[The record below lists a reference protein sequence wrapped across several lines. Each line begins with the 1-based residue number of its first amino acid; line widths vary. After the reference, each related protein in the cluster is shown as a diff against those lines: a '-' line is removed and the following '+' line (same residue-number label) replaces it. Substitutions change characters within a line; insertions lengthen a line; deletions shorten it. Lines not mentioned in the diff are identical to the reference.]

1 MVKSVLSDDVQKE
14 RQTINEQ
21 KDDQHFIYK
30 SYRFNRLYFFFFFLA
45 HTASENVNENL
56 KERGKQIPIHSPAT
70 PCKSNCFQ
78 FFLIPF

>member
-1 MVKSVLSDDVQKE
+1 MINILSTKATDLTVC
-14 RQTINEQ
+14 I
-21 KDDQHFIYK
+21 
-30 SYRFNRLYFFFFFLA
+30 FFFFFLA